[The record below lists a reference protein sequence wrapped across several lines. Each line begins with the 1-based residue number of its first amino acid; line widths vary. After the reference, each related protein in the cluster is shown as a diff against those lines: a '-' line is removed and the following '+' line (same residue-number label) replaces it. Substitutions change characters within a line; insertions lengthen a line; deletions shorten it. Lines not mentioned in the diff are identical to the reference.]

1 MVPPDHFQ
9 DENVASDYGD
19 YNIAFSLMLVGFCQ
33 SVGEHPV
40 KWNRSPNL
48 YKHLL
53 WYLFE
58 AMWRALLSN
67 SEY

>member
-1 MVPPDHFQ
+1 MLPPDHFQ
-9 DENVASDYGD
+9 DENVASDYDDCILTNACG
-19 YNIAFSLMLVGFCQ
+19 AL
-33 SVGEHPV
+33 SVSWRTSS
-40 KWNRSPNL
+40 KMDSPKL